1 MSGVDRKDE
10 NQADPNLKIGG
21 NSESDLKWVSAL
33 EAPFRVTGLPWLD
46 RDGVYRRLPVH
57 PSHEIRPEVDRL
69 ANNTTGVQVRFR
81 TDSPNLYVRVKLAD
95 KYSMYQMAATGQCG
109 VDCYIGAIGNQK
121 YINTSRFD
129 FTQEEYESVLFDS
142 LTREMREIT
151 LNLPLYQGVAELHI
165 GVAPSSEIA
174 AFPGFPVDK
183 KVLLYGTS
191 ITHGACATRPGMAYP
206 NILSRMFPLE
216 FVNLGFSGNAQGEPE
231 LAHLISQIEAPGLL
245 ILDYEA
251 NTPSTER
258 LRESLPEFI
267 RIYRDRH
274 PDVPIL
280 VLSQIRLAREAF
292 DGELVSR
299 REERKRIQR
308 EEVDRQRAAGD
319 LNVHFFDGALLLGE
333 DPQDCTTDGIHPSDL
348 GYARIATT
356 LRPVIAEL
364 LNAVIEQRTR
374 RDDGKW
380 DEQNRV
386 SD

>member
-1 MSGVDRKDE
+1 MSEAGREDE
-10 NQADPNLKIGG
+10 NQADRNLRIGGPSGKNLKW
-21 NSESDLKWVSAL
+21 SSAL
-33 EAPFRVTGLPWLD
+33 EAPFRVTGLPWLE

-57 PSHEIRPEVDRL
+57 TSHAIRPEVDRL
-69 ANNTTGVQVRFR
+69 ANYTTGAQVRFR
-81 TDSPNLYVRVKLAD
+81 TDSPNLYVRVKLAAP
-95 KYSMYQMAATGQCG
+95 YNMYQMAATGQCG
-109 VDCYIGAIGNQK
+109 VDCYIGAIGEQR

-129 FTQEEYESVLFDS
+129 FARTEYESVLFDS
-142 LTREMREIT
+142 LSREMRDIT
-151 LNLPLYQGVAELHI
+151 LNLPLYQGVTELLI
-165 GVAPSSEIA
+165 GIDPSSEIA

-231 LAHLISQIEAPGLL
+231 LAHLIGEIEAPGLL

-267 RIYRDRH
+267 RIYRACH
-274 PDVPIL
+274 PVVPIL

-292 DGELVSR
+292 DGEQVSR

-308 EEVDRQRAAGD
+308 EEVERQRSSGD
-319 LNVHFFDGALLLGE
+319 RNVHFFDGALLLGE

-348 GYARIATT
+348 GYDRIAKA
-356 LRPVIAEL
+356 LRPIIAEL
-364 LNAVIEQRTR
+364 LHAVIE
-374 RDDGKW
+374 
-380 DEQNRV
+380 
-386 SD
+386 